1 MVENF
6 MEENIFCFLSEVG
19 HNNFYYPTNQKAVL
33 KVNAPYTRMCWISI
47 DRQLCAIKVKNEH
60 ILRFTY
66 ADNENINKDRYSIVW
81 INKDKLSTTH
91 KL

>member
-33 KVNAPYTRMCWISI
+33 KVSAPYTRMCWISP
-47 DRQLCAIKVKNEH
+47 DSQLCAIKVKNKH
-60 ILRFTY
+60 ILRFTF
-66 ADNENINKDRYSIVW
+66 ADNENIDKDKYSIVW
-81 INKDKLSTTH
+81 IKKANLPTTYEI
-91 KL
+91 